1 MAGKNKKISVPMALW
16 QSITQKKRKVQ
27 ERTGQLTSRIKREE
41 RVQISGTLR
50 FRKAFGLLTV
60 RDNTEKDFKQ

>member
-1 MAGKNKKISVPMALW
+1 MAGKNKKISVLMALW
-16 QSITQKKRKVQ
+16 QSITKKKRKVQ

-41 RVQISGTLR
+41 RVQIFGTLR

-60 RDNTEKDFKQ
+60 RDKTEKDFKQ